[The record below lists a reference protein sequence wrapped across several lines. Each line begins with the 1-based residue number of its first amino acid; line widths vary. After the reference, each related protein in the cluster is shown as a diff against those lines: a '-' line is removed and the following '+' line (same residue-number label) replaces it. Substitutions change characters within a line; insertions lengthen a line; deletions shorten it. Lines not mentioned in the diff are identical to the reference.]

1 MAKKRSTT
9 IERLVYKWR
18 VITED
23 CLRVIAW
30 TRDVC
35 WLFFSEWNLW
45 EECTRKR
52 ERMWT
57 RGRVLGAEWNGW
69 DNCTALK
76 TPTKYPPPKSYTS
89 PSPVAPSHS
98 NYEPR
103 AGRSEY
109 NFLYCVNVRTYVWIR
124 KMFILQKKK
133 KKIQFAY
140 FYSTTFNRTLKYEF
154 SFQVATNAQ
163 DSITK
168 LVAHANL
175 LLDWQK
181 FRQWFLSV
189 YQVY

>member
-1 MAKKRSTT
+1 MAC
-9 IERLVYKWR
+9 V
-18 VITED
+18 D
-23 CLRVIAW
+23 F
-30 TRDVC
+30 
-35 WLFFSEWNLW
+35 FFSEWNLL

-133 KKIQFAY
+133 KKYSLRTFIQLH
-140 FYSTTFNRTLKYEF
+140 SIVLSNTNSLSKLQQMLKTQLRNLLRTL
-154 SFQVATNAQ
+154 TCC
-163 DSITK
+163 
-168 LVAHANL
+168 
-175 LLDWQK
+175 
-181 FRQWFLSV
+181 
-189 YQVY
+189 